1 VKLCNRGEGRV
12 YAKKEEDISVVKR
25 RKGRNA

>member
-1 VKLCNRGEGRV
+1 VKLCNGGEERV